1 MGEPAVARAA
11 VLGLALVAYVF
22 AEAAGQPPAP
32 AAAVQNQPEISTR
45 EEPAKFTSR
54 VNLVMVPVVVRD
66 NQGRTIEGLTKES
79 FRLYD
84 KGKLQ
89 EIERFLVERSAGAG
103 NAAPSEGAA
112 AGKDAATAD
121 RGAPAGMPRR
131 FIGYLF
137 DDVHSEFAD
146 LAQAREAAERHIY
159 ADLGPTDRAAIFT
172 TSGQGQVDFTDEL
185 AKLRQA
191 LQRLLPHP
199 IGRAAGLGSQGM
211 SFYQADMI
219 VNYHDPLALAA
230 AVGSNMDRLDWD
242 EKTGAVEAEARR
254 ILSIGQQGTQ
264 VSLAVIRDVIRRM
277 SALPGERVLILVSPG
292 FYTLPEH
299 QFDEYDVID
308 HALRANV
315 VINALNPKGV
325 YAPLEGFDASRP
337 SVSAGG
343 VSTVKIAFERQTDMV
358 EEGTL
363 MGFTAGTGGYYFHNN
378 NDLAAGFRRTAAA
391 PELYYLLGFQP
402 QNLKLDGSFHGLKV
416 TIEPKAGY
424 SIEARHGYFAPSRLQ
439 DAAATAKREIEDA
452 VYSREEMSD
461 LPITMHTQFLKGAG
475 DAATVTVL
483 AHVDLAGVKFR
494 QEGGRSLDNVTVVS
508 ALFDRNGNLVAGR
521 VKHVDLRLRDE
532 SLQYRLA
539 HGITVRI
546 GLEAKPG
553 AYAVRLVVRDSEGSL
568 MSAINGTVDIP

>member
-1 MGEPAVARAA
+1 MSETAKACAGFTRLAIALCVAAA
-11 VLGLALVAYVF
+11 AC
-22 AEAAGQPPAP
+22 AGQQPAP
-32 AAAVQNQPEISTR
+32 SAAPPDQPEISTQ
-45 EEPAKFTSR
+45 EEKATFTSH

-66 NQGRTIEGLTKES
+66 NQGRVIEGLTKES

-89 EIERFLVERSAGAG
+89 EIERFVVERPGAI
-103 NAAPSEGAA
+103 ASDLPSPEAA
-112 AGKDAATAD
+112 AESVRDRAAQAST
-121 RGAPAGMPRR
+121 PRR

-137 DDVHSEFAD
+137 DDMHTEFAD
-146 LAQAREAAERHIY
+146 LAQAREAAERQIY

-172 TSGQGQVDFTDEL
+172 TSGQGQVDFTDDL
-185 AKLRQA
+185 GKLRQA
-191 LQRLLPHP
+191 LLRLLPHP
-199 IGRAAGLGSQGM
+199 IGRAAGLGSLGM

-230 AVGSNMDRLDWD
+230 AVGANMNRLDWD
-242 EKTGAVEAEARR
+242 QKTSAVEIEARR
-254 ILSIGQQGTQ
+254 MLSIGQQETQ
-264 VSLAVIRDVIRRM
+264 VSLAVIRDIVVRM
-277 SALPGERVLILVSPG
+277 SALPGERVLVLVSPG

-343 VSTVKIAFERQTDMV
+343 VSTAKIAFEHQTDMA

-391 PELYYLLGFQP
+391 AGLYYLLGFQP
-402 QNLKLDGSFHGLKV
+402 QNLRLDGSFHGLKV
-416 TIEPKAGY
+416 TLESKAGY
-424 SIEARHGYFAPSRLQ
+424 SIEARRGYFAPRRSE

-461 LPITMHTQFLKGAG
+461 LPVTMHTQFFKGAG

-483 AHVDLAGVKFR
+483 AHVDLAGLKFR
-494 QEGGRSLDNVTVVS
+494 QEEGRSLDNITVVS
-508 ALFDRNGNLVAGR
+508 TLFDRNGNLVVGR
-521 VKHVDLRLRDE
+521 VKHVNLRLRDE

-568 MSAINGTVDIP
+568 MSATNGTVEVP